1 LKRLRFLL
9 RAIPNDADKARFF
22 TSLKSIGGSL
32 GASLKHPRWT
42 SYGALEVDAFTPSVP
57 DFELL
62 VAAIEPIADI
72 EFTKNLDEPPTFK
85 PKDELLEEAV
95 SYFNSERFWEC
106 HETLE
111 SVWRP
116 AVGDEKKLVQGI
128 ILVCAAL
135 VHEQRGE
142 RDVGLGIYRRAL
154 PQIVWQEKTYHG
166 IDVPRLRKNVES
178 SVEKGE
184 LSPFKI

>member
-1 LKRLRFLL
+1 LKRVRFLL
-9 RAIPNDADKARFF
+9 RAVPNDADRQRFF
-22 TSLKSIGGSL
+22 NSLKSIGGSL

-42 SYGALEVDAFTPSVP
+42 SYGALEVDAFTPSTQ

-72 EFTKNLDEPPTFK
+72 EFTKNLDEPPAFK
-85 PKDELLEEAV
+85 PKGKVLEEAV

-142 RDVGLGIYRRAL
+142 RDVGLGIYKRAL
-154 PQIVWQEKTYHG
+154 PQIVWQEKTYHR
-166 IDVPRLRKNVES
+166 IDVPRLRKNVERS
-178 SVEKGE
+178 LAKGE